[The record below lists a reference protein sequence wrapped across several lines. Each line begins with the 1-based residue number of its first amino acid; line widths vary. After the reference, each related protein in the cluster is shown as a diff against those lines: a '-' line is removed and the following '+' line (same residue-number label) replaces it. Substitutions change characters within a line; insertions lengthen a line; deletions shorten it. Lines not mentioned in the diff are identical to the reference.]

1 MINLGYR
8 YSPGQGCAT
17 LLMFEVDYPHS
28 GSTWPDTRDLA
39 VELLGNLPADVVHKI
54 VRGNA
59 INLFGLDL
67 PEPP

>member
-1 MINLGYR
+1 
-8 YSPGQGCAT
+8 
-17 LLMFEVDYPHS
+17 MFEVDYPYS